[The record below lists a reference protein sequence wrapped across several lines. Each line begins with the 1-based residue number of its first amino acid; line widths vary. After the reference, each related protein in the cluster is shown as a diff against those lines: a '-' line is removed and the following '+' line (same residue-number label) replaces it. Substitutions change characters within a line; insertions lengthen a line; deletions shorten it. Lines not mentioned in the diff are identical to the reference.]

1 MNYFALFYHVVD
13 DFLTRRSEHRAE
25 HLGLAREAHARGEL
39 VLAGALHD
47 PPDQALLVFR
57 APDRTAAENFARSD
71 PYVTSGLVRRW
82 EVRPWAVVIGDEPH
96 GGGKAVQ
103 P

>member
-13 DFLTRRSEHRAE
+13 DFLTRRSEYRPE
-25 HLGLAREAHARGEL
+25 HLRLVREAHARGEL

-57 APDRTAAENFARSD
+57 AADRSVAEQFARAD

-82 EVRPWAVVIGDEPH
+82 EVRPWAVVVGPDKE
-96 GGGKAVQ
+96 GER
-103 P
+103 